1 MENEKL
7 NEMIDELWDSLTD
20 EQKAKAKE
28 CKTVEELVELAG
40 REMIELPD
48 ELLEAV
54 SAAGPLSENYIDYG
68 KICRKKKIKT
78 YAVIESS
85 RKLICSL
92 HERQ

>member
-7 NEMIDELWDSLTD
+7 NEMLKGLWDSLTD

-54 SAAGPLSENYIDYG
+54 SAAGPLRENYIDYG
-68 KICRKKKIKT
+68 KNCRKNKNKN
-78 YAVIESS
+78 
-85 RKLICSL
+85 ICGY
-92 HERQ
+92 